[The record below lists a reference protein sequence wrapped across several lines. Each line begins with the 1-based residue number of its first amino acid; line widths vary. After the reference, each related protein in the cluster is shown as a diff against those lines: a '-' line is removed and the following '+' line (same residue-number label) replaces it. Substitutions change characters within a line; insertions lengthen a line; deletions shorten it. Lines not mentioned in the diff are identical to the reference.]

1 MTDSL
6 TVTFAFQINRN
17 PIMIIKIMYRRRK
30 EMIMKSTIGSTVF
43 FFILLVWAAVAPAQD
58 FFVFPGQG
66 QSQEQME
73 RG

>member
-1 MTDSL
+1 
-6 TVTFAFQINRN
+6 
-17 PIMIIKIMYRRRK
+17 
-30 EMIMKSTIGSTVF
+30 MKSTIGSTVF